1 MIDFTGMLGPERFLN
16 QFHGHITRGES
27 VLCVI
32 PECVRFR
39 AEPFL
44 RSEVGQRGFDCVPVE
59 VTTVSELPDAIAA
72 AANLPPVKDNI
83 RRLAATLI
91 SLMDSPSAPHRPV
104 VFVPLTAD
112 ETGLA
117 IANAIGEAYPALR
130 CVEASR
136 RPRLC
141 LSVPYSMAQELRNST
156 VREDI
161 ITLQWGSYVVD
172 HDIRTVVTEGMA
184 DFELPR
190 FSTRLIGAVIAELSL
205 WDMDCGYAMLGREIR
220 SGDDINAALAAYAAQ
235 RGWTTETPDSV
246 DEGTLGMCN
255 GVEET
260 HSAALLLRGEVDELA
275 KRIWRAQLGI
285 VLPELDEIR
294 LYIINRYQAL
304 LKEADVG
311 EVDLI
316 DYGQLC
322 HSLSNNYSRID
333 MRDLDIIGWCRNQR
347 NELSHLK
354 PVQMTALLNWPHWE
368 YARRGS

>member
-16 QFHGHITRGES
+16 QFHGHIIRGES
-27 VLCVI
+27 VICVI
-32 PECVRFR
+32 PECERFR

-83 RRLAATLI
+83 RRLAATLT
-91 SLMDSPSAPHRPV
+91 SLMDSSSAPHRPV

-136 RPRLC
+136 RPRIC
-141 LSVPYSMAQELRNST
+141 LSVPHSMAPELRNST

-161 ITLQWGSYVVD
+161 KTLQWGSYVVD

-190 FSTRLIGAVIAELSL
+190 FSTRLIGEVIAELSL
-205 WDMDCGYAMLGREIR
+205 WDLDCAHTMLGREIR
-220 SGDDINAALAAYAAQ
+220 SGEDIDAALSAYAAQ
-235 RGWTTETPDSV
+235 CGWTAETPDSV
-246 DEGTLGMCN
+246 DEGTRGMCN

-260 HSAALLLRGEVDELA
+260 HSAALLLRGKMDELA
-275 KRIWRAQLGI
+275 KRVWRAQLGI

-294 LYIINRYQAL
+294 LYIINRYQSL
-304 LKEADVG
+304 LKDANVG

-322 HSLSNNYSRID
+322 TTLFSNQSRVD
-333 MRDLDIIGWCRNQR
+333 RRDLDVIDWCRYQR